1 MRVLVISPG
10 VLPVPPVMG
19 GAVENLIARLHQG
32 LGDSFDLHYVTVA
45 APARFQRPDPRFSNA
60 TIHAIESINPLEDFN
75 EGNYFELQ
83 ESEKWSAY
91 TEHSVAV
98 AKLTRPDIIHIHNEV
113 RLAPHLAEVAPQ
125 ARIVV
130 HVNDE
135 VVTRLNER
143 GLREVHD
150 CVDLILSCSNYI
162 AAQISSNFQ
171 AHGVAPPKMRTFHNF
186 VDETEFDPARIDSA
200 SVDALRQKYGLADAP
215 TVAFVGRLI
224 EQKGPQTVIRA
235 FKHLR
240 RTRGPAK
247 LIFVG
252 ASWYSRDERTAW
264 LQYLKGELSGFED
277 DVVFTGYVPHWEI
290 PLYYALS
297 DVMTVPSI
305 WDDPSPFVAY
315 ESQAMQRPV
324 LGSTR
329 GGIPEIVRD
338 RETGRCIDVYNT
350 PLFSEILADWIDN
363 PAEAKAIGDRG
374 RARVREQFSLRGAT
388 EQMRAIYGELST
400 R

>member
-32 LGDSFDLHYVTVA
+32 LGDIFEFHYVSVA
-45 APARFQRPDPRFSNA
+45 TPPQFQRPDPRFSNA
-60 TIHAIESINPLEDFN
+60 IIHAIDSINPLEDFN
-75 EGNYFELQ
+75 AGNYFELQ
-83 ESEKWSAY
+83 ESAKWTAY

-98 AKLTRPDIIHIHNEV
+98 AKSIRPDVIHIHNEV
-113 RLAPHLAEVAPQ
+113 RLAPHLAKVAPE

-135 VVTRLNER
+135 VVTRLDER
-143 GLREVHD
+143 RLREVRD

-162 AAQISSNFQ
+162 AAQISSNFR
-171 AHGVAPPKMRTFHNF
+171 AHRVTPPKMSTFYNF
-186 VDETEFDPARIDSA
+186 VDETEFDPARIDPA
-200 SVDALRQKYGLADAP
+200 GVDALREKYGLGDAP

-240 RTRGPAK
+240 RVRGPAK

-252 ASWYSRDERTAW
+252 APWYSRDEHTAW
-264 LQYLKGELSGFED
+264 VQYLKGELAGFED

-297 DVMTVPSI
+297 DIMTVPSI

-315 ESQAMQRPV
+315 ESQAMERPV

-338 RETGRCIDVYNT
+338 RDTGRCIDVYNT
-350 PLFSEILADWIDN
+350 PLFGEILAGWIDN
-363 PAEAKAIGDRG
+363 PAEAKAIGHRG
-374 RARVREQFSLRGAT
+374 RAHVREQFSLTGAT
-388 EQMRAIYGELST
+388 EQMRAIYEELSL